1 MANSVLNE
9 LAREYNMNVKGLCA
23 TDVVD
28 RIPVRIMIN
37 QYPRAAVACDQAYY
51 NKIKSQI
58 PGGFASYQNG
68 QVFFTIS
75 NGNPVN
81 SYEKIRQTIREL
93 FAEYY
98 EDRECPYCHGT
109 SCDTAGF
116 YNNLYVPVHRSCY
129 NKAVESKLATKKE
142 GNYIL
147 GALLAFAGCLAL
159 MMINVADILFSE
171 REYAVVYMMAPAL
184 GGCLYAWKGK
194 RNIAGRIIATIASF
208 LGYSTAMYIVLAGE
222 LAAARSI
229 SFIEAATTR
238 FLTIIDYVFGGFFI
252 DNILDVILVII
263 GLACCFG
270 VAGMDITAKNNEGP
284 ELVKPLNV

>member
-1 MANSVLNE
+1 MANSILNE
-9 LAREYNMNVKGLCA
+9 LAREYNMNVKGNCA
-23 TDVVD
+23 TDVVN
-28 RIPVRIMIN
+28 RIPVRIMIS
-37 QYPRAAVACDQAYY
+37 QYARAAVACDRDYY

-58 PGGFASYQNG
+58 PGGFASYENG

-81 SYEKIRQTIREL
+81 SYEKIRQTISEL

-98 EDRECPYCHGT
+98 EDRECPYCHAT

-129 NKAVESKLATKKE
+129 NKAVESKLETKKE

-159 MMINVADILFSE
+159 MMINVADILLSE
-171 REYAVVYMMAPAL
+171 EEYAIVYMMAPAL

-194 RNIAGRIIATIASF
+194 RNIAGRITATLASF
-208 LGYSTAMYIVLAGE
+208 LGYSAAMYIVLAGE
-222 LAAARSI
+222 LAASRSI

-238 FLTIIDYVFGGFFI
+238 FITILDYVFGGFFI
-252 DNILDVILVII
+252 DNLFDVILVVVGLVFCFII
-263 GLACCFG
+263 
-270 VAGMDITAKNNEGP
+270 AGTDITAKNNEGP
-284 ELVKPLNV
+284 ELVRPLNV

>member
-1 MANSVLNE
+1 MANSILNE
-9 LAREYNMNVKGLCA
+9 LAREYNMNVKGNCA
-23 TDVVD
+23 TDVGN
-28 RIPVRIMIN
+28 RIPVRIMIS
-37 QYPRAAVACDQAYY
+37 QYARAAVACDRDYY

-58 PGGFASYQNG
+58 PGGFAAYENG

-81 SYEKIRQTIREL
+81 SYEKIRQTISEL

-98 EDRECPYCHGT
+98 EDRECPYCHAT

-116 YNNLYVPVHRSCY
+116 YNSLYVPVHRSCY
-129 NKAVESKLATKKE
+129 NKAVESKLETKKE

-159 MMINVADILFSE
+159 MMINVADILLSE
-171 REYAVVYMMAPAL
+171 EEYAIIYMMAPAL

-194 RNIAGRIIATIASF
+194 RNIAGRITATLASF
-208 LGYSTAMYIVLAGE
+208 LGYSAAMYIVLAGE
-222 LAAARSI
+222 LAASRSI

-238 FLTIIDYVFGGFFI
+238 FITILDYVFGGFFI
-252 DNILDVILVII
+252 DNLFDVILVVVGLVFCFII
-263 GLACCFG
+263 
-270 VAGMDITAKNNEGP
+270 AGTDITAKNNEGP
-284 ELVKPLNV
+284 ELVRPLNV